1 MEKLKEIFNDRFFVL
16 YVAFVVFCAAVMW
29 GVNLWMGL
37 TVFGFWWSLAI
48 TVFFVWQ
55 VYKEYRRR
63 PIGRRARKVVR

>member
-16 YVAFVVFCAAVMW
+16 YVAFVVFCMALMW
-29 GVNLWMGL
+29 GINIWVGL
-37 TVFGFWWSLAI
+37 TVWGAVWSVIMSL
-48 TVFFVWQ
+48 FMVWQ